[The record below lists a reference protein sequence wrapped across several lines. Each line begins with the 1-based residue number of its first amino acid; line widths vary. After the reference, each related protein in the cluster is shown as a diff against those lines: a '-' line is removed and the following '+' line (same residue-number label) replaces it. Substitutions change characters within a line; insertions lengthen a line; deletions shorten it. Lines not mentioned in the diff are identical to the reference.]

1 MVDMKKQ
8 HTLYTFILHFVRL
21 QRGMFGWALLASLV
35 WALDQTLF
43 PYITQ
48 LVVDVLTEFEKNRGQ
63 MWSAMLFPL
72 SLGAGL
78 WLLVE
83 VGFRLQGFLLARA
96 LPRFEGDIR
105 MAMFDHVQH
114 HSPKYFQ
121 ERFAGNLSN
130 HIHDMVTHASQL
142 VQQTITIFLPV
153 LLACVLALLF
163 FISIQ
168 PFFALLLAV
177 WMCIHGGICLYFS
190 HKINQDEAHHGT
202 VRTALMGQVVDSFNN
217 SFSVNLFYRFR
228 DEKRALWAKQQK
240 EQLAGQKAKTTVEVM
255 QTYLG
260 IISFI
265 GPGIAMTAMMLY
277 NWAQGGMTTGE
288 AVQIFNTSWN
298 MIMLAWIAG
307 CNLPMMFQ
315 SIGLT
320 RQALQLIH
328 EPQDLGDRPNARPL
342 QVTRGEI
349 RFENVSFGYG
359 ERTLFEGK
367 SLVIHPGE
375 KVGLVGTSGAGKS
388 TFINLLLRFHQ
399 VQKGRIL
406 IDGQN
411 INDITLESLR
421 RNVAL
426 IPQEPHLF
434 HRSIF
439 DNIRYGR
446 LEATAEEIHDAA
458 RRASCLSCIERLPKG
473 YATMVG
479 ERGSKLSGG
488 ERQRIAIA
496 RTILANSPIL
506 LLDEA
511 TSALD
516 SITEKE
522 IQDALDALMQGRTTL
537 VIAHRL
543 STLANMDRILVF
555 SKGKIVE
562 SGSHEE
568 LLARDGVYTRL
579 WRMQAGGFLQDE
591 LMSG

>member
-1 MVDMKKQ
+1 MKKQ
-8 HTLYTFILHFVRL
+8 KHTLYTFIFHFIRM

-43 PYITQ
+43 PYVTQ
-48 LVVDVLTEFEKNRGQ
+48 QVVDVLTQHEQEREQ
-63 MWSAMLFPL
+63 MWSAILFPL

-96 LPRFEGDIR
+96 LPQFEGDIR
-105 MAMFDHVQH
+105 MAMFDHIQH

-121 ERFAGNLSN
+121 DRLAGSLSN

-142 VQQTITIFLPV
+142 VQQTITIFIPV
-153 LLACVLALLF
+153 LLAGLLALLF

-168 PFFALLLAV
+168 PLFALLLGL
-177 WMCIHGGICLYFS
+177 WMCVHCGVCFYFS
-190 HKINQDEAHHGT
+190 RKINHDEAHHGT
-202 VRTALMGQVVDSFNN
+202 LRTALMSHVVDSFNN
-217 SFSVNLFYRFR
+217 AFSVNLFYRFR
-228 DEKRALWAKQQK
+228 DEKRALAIKQHK
-240 EQLAGQKAKTTVEVM
+240 EQMANQHAKRSVEVM
-255 QTYLG
+255 QAYLG

-265 GPGIAMTAMMLY
+265 GPGIAMTAMMLST
-277 NWAQGGMTTGE
+277 WAHGGMTAGE
-288 AVQIFNTSWN
+288 VVQIFNTSWN

-307 CNLPMMFQ
+307 CSLPMMFQ
-315 SIGLT
+315 SIGLAN
-320 RQALQLIH
+320 QALQLVH
-328 EPQDLGDRPNARPL
+328 EPQDLGDRPHARAL
-342 QVTRGEI
+342 QVTKGEI

-359 ERTLFEGK
+359 ETTLFEGK

-399 VQKGRIL
+399 VHKGRIL

-411 INDITLESLR
+411 INDVTLESLR

-434 HRSIF
+434 HRTIF

-446 LEATAEEIHDAA
+446 LDATAEEIHDAA
-458 RRASCLSCIERLPKG
+458 TQASCLSCIERLPKG
-473 YATMVG
+473 YATLVG
-479 ERGSKLSGG
+479 DRGAKLSGG

-522 IQDALDALMQGRTTL
+522 IQNALDALMQGRTTL

-562 SGSHEE
+562 SGSHKE
-568 LLARDGVYTRL
+568 LLARDGFYTRL
-579 WRMQAGGFLQDE
+579 WSMQAGGFLQDD
-591 LMSG
+591 LVSG

>member
-1 MVDMKKQ
+1 MKKQ
-8 HTLYTFILHFVRL
+8 KHTLYTFIIHFVRM

-43 PYITQ
+43 PYVTQ
-48 LVVDVLTEFEKNRGQ
+48 QIVDVLTQHEQNRGL
-63 MWSAMLFPL
+63 MWNAIFFPL
-72 SLGAGL
+72 VLGTGL
-78 WLLVE
+78 WVLVE
-83 VGFRLQGFLLARA
+83 LGFRLQGFLLARA
-96 LPRFEGDIR
+96 LPQFEGDIR

-121 ERFAGNLSN
+121 DRFAGSLSN

-142 VQQTITIFLPV
+142 VQQTITIFIPV
-153 LLACVLALLF
+153 LLACVLALAF

-168 PFFALLLAV
+168 PFFALLLGV
-177 WMCIHGGICLYFS
+177 WMGVHCGVCLYFS
-190 HKINQDEAHHGT
+190 RRINQDEAQHGML
-202 VRTALMGQVVDSFNN
+202 RTTLMGHVVDSFNN
-217 SFSVNLFYRFR
+217 AFSVNLFYRFR
-228 DEKRALWAKQQK
+228 DEKRSLWIKQQK
-240 EQLAGQKAKTTVEVM
+240 EQMANQKAKKSVEVM
-255 QTYLG
+255 QAYLG

-265 GPGIAMTAMMLY
+265 GPGIAMTALMLT
-277 NWAQGGMTTGE
+277 NWADGEMTTGE
-288 AVQIFNTSWN
+288 AVQIFSTSWN

-307 CNLPMMFQ
+307 CSLPMMFQ
-315 SIGLT
+315 SMGLAK
-320 RQALQLIH
+320 QALQLIH
-328 EPQDLGDRPNARPL
+328 EPQDLGDQPNARTLNVP
-342 QVTRGEI
+342 RGEI

-359 ERTLFEGK
+359 ETALFEGK

-411 INDITLESLR
+411 IDDVTLESLR

-439 DNIRYGR
+439 ENIRYGR
-446 LEATAEEIHDAA
+446 LDATAEEIHDAA
-458 RRASCLSCIERLPKG
+458 KRASCLACIERLPKG
-473 YATMVG
+473 YATLVG
-479 ERGSKLSGG
+479 ERGAKLSGG

-496 RTILANSPIL
+496 RAILSNAPIL

-522 IQDALDALMQGRTTL
+522 IQDALDSLMQGRTTL

-543 STLANMDRILVF
+543 STLASMDRILVF

-562 SGSHEE
+562 SGPHEE
-568 LLARDGVYTRL
+568 LIARNGVYTKL
-579 WRMQAGGFLQDE
+579 WKMQAGGFLQDE